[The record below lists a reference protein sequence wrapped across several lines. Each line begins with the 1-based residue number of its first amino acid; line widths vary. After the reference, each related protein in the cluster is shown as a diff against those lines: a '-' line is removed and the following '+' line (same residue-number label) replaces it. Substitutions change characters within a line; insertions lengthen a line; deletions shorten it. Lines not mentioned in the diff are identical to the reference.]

1 MPMIIEDKKI
11 LQEIS
16 TTKNL
21 TLSSI
26 KNYECA
32 MRQYTTY
39 NQMSMY
45 ELLREAEEEE
55 EDGVRWKHRTLRRRL
70 IGFRAY
76 LLQKYEYKA
85 TTKTYL
91 ARILTIYRYYEIEL
105 QALPSVSTRNKPN
118 TQIRYEDLPTRDI
131 IRRAVNNTD
140 SQMRAIILFMS
151 SSGTA
156 RTETTNLRVQD
167 FINATREYHNSK
179 TDIYEV
185 LEELDPNRDIVPCWK
200 IHRQK
205 TGNDYYTFSTPES
218 TRALIDYLC
227 GCERSLTNDSR
238 LFGIGHLY
246 LTQKFIHLNDKLG
259 LGKVG
264 HNRRFRP
271 HMLRKFHASQLSQG
285 ENALPVHLVDSLQGR
300 GKNKVH
306 QAYFLDNPEDM
317 KRKYVLNMHRLFI
330 LEEKRDTTNEFAE
343 LQRRYDELKQNIQK
357 EARNEVRK
365 ILLELG
371 YEL

>member
-1 MPMIIEDKKI
+1 MIIEDKKI
-11 LQEIS
+11 LQEIRQS
-16 TTKNL
+16 KNL

-26 KNYECA
+26 KNYEYA

-45 ELLREAEEEE
+45 ELIQEAEKEE
-55 EDGVRWKHRTLRRRL
+55 EDGVRWKHRQIRRRL
-70 IGFRAY
+70 IGFRAH

-85 TTKTYL
+85 TTKTYM

-167 FINATREYHNSK
+167 FIQATKEYHNSK
-179 TDIYEV
+179 TINEV

-205 TGNDYYTFSTPES
+205 TNKDYYTFSTPES
-218 TRALIDYLC
+218 SRALIDYLC
-227 GCERSLTNDSR
+227 GCERSLTNESR

-246 LTQKFIHLNDKLG
+246 LTQKFIHLNDRLG

-285 ENALPVHLVDSLQGR
+285 ENALPIHLVDTLQGR
-300 GKNKVH
+300 GKTQVH
-306 QAYFLDNPEDM
+306 QAYFLDNPLDL
-317 KRKYVLNMHRLFI
+317 KRKYQSNMHRLFI

-343 LQRRYDELKQNIQK
+343 LQRRYDELKQDIQK

-371 YEL
+371 YKL

>member
-11 LQEIS
+11 LQEIRQS
-16 TTKNL
+16 KNL

-39 NQMSMY
+39 NQMSMT
-45 ELLREAEEEE
+45 ELLKEAEKEE
-55 EDGVRWKHRTLRRRL
+55 EDGVRWKHRQIRRRL

-179 TDIYEV
+179 TINEV

-205 TGNDYYTFSTPES
+205 TGKDYYTFSTPES

-227 GCERSLTNDSR
+227 GCERSLTNDSS

-246 LTQKFIHLNDKLG
+246 LTQKFIHLNDRLG

-306 QAYFLDNPEDM
+306 RAYFLDNPLDM

-343 LQRRYDELKQNIQK
+343 LQRRYDELKQDIQK

>member
-1 MPMIIEDKKI
+1 MIIEDKKI
-11 LQEIS
+11 LQEIRQS
-16 TTKNL
+16 KNL

-26 KNYECA
+26 RNYESA
-32 MRQYTTY
+32 LKQYTAY
-39 NQMSMY
+39 NQMSMHD
-45 ELLREAEEEE
+45 LLKEAEAEEEN
-55 EDGVRWKHRTLRRRL
+55 GVRWKHRTLRRRL
-70 IGFRAY
+70 ISFRAH

-85 TTKTYL
+85 TTKTYM

-105 QALPSVSTRNKPN
+105 QALPSVSTHNKPN

-140 SQMRAIILFMS
+140 AQMRAIILFMS

-156 RTETTNLRVQD
+156 RTETTNLTIQD
-167 FINATREYHNSK
+167 FIQATSEYHNK
-179 TDIYEV
+179 TGIYEV
-185 LEELDPNRDIVPCWK
+185 LEELDPNQDIIPCWK

-205 TGNDYYTFSTPES
+205 TNKDYYTFSSPES
-218 TRALIDYLC
+218 TRALLDYLC
-227 GCERSLTNDSR
+227 GCERSLNNDSA

-246 LTQKFIHLNDKLG
+246 LTQKFIHLNDRLG

-285 ENALPVHLVDSLQGR
+285 ENALPVNLIDTLQGR
-300 GKNKVH
+300 GKTKVH
-306 QAYFLDNPEDM
+306 RAYFLDNPEDM
-317 KRKYVLNMHRLFI
+317 KRKYALNMHRLFI
-330 LEEKRDTTNEFAE
+330 LEEKRDTTDEFAE
-343 LQRRYDELKQNIQK
+343 LQKRYDELKQNIQK

-365 ILLELG
+365 MLLELG

>member
-1 MPMIIEDKKI
+1 MIIEDKKI
-11 LQEIS
+11 LQEIRQS
-16 TTKNL
+16 KNL

-39 NQMSMY
+39 NQMSMT
-45 ELLREAEEEE
+45 ELIQEAEKEE
-55 EDGVRWKHRTLRRRL
+55 EDGVRWKHRQIRRRL

-140 SQMRAIILFMS
+140 PQMRAIILFMS

-179 TDIYEV
+179 TINEV

-205 TGNDYYTFSTPES
+205 TGKDYYTFSSPES
-218 TRALIDYLC
+218 SRALIDYLC
-227 GCERSLTNDSR
+227 GCERSLNDDSR

-317 KRKYVLNMHRLFI
+317 KRKYALNMHRLFI

-343 LQRRYDELKQNIQK
+343 LQRRYDELQANVK
-357 EARNEVRK
+357 EAARLEVKK
-365 ILLELG
+365 ILEELG
-371 YEL
+371 YKL

>member
-1 MPMIIEDKKI
+1 MIIEDKKI

-343 LQRRYDELKQNIQK
+343 LQR
-357 EARNEVRK
+357 K

>member
-11 LQEIS
+11 LQEIRQS
-16 TTKNL
+16 KNL

-45 ELLREAEEEE
+45 ELIQEAEKE
-55 EDGVRWKHRTLRRRL
+55 EDNGVRWKHRQIRRRL
-70 IGFRAY
+70 IGFRAH

-85 TTKTYL
+85 TTKTYM

-105 QALPSVSTRNKPN
+105 QALPSV
-118 TQIRYEDLPTRDI
+118 EDLPTRDI

-156 RTETTNLRVQD
+156 RAETTNLRVQD

-179 TDIYEV
+179 SINEV

-205 TGNDYYTFSTPES
+205 TGKDYYTFSTPES

-227 GCERSLTNDSR
+227 GCERSLTNDSA

-285 ENALPVHLVDSLQGR
+285 ENALPVNLIDTLQGR
-300 GKNKVH
+300 GKTQVH
-306 QAYFLDNPEDM
+306 RAYFLDNPADM
-317 KRKYVLNMHRLFI
+317 KRKYALNMHRLFI

-343 LQRRYDELKQNIQK
+343 LQRRYDELKQDIQK

>member
-1 MPMIIEDKKI
+1 MIIEDKKI
-11 LQEIS
+11 LQEIRQS
-16 TTKNL
+16 KNL

-39 NQMSMY
+39 NQMSMT
-45 ELLREAEEEE
+45 ELIQEAEKEE
-55 EDGVRWKHRTLRRRL
+55 EDGVRWKHRTIRRRL
-70 IGFRAY
+70 IGFRAH

-140 SQMRAIILFMS
+140 SQMRAIILFMA

-156 RTETTNLRVQD
+156 RAETTNLRVQD
-167 FINATREYHNSK
+167 FIQATKEYHNSK
-179 TDIYEV
+179 SINEV

-205 TGNDYYTFSTPES
+205 TGKDYYTFSTPES

-227 GCERSLTNDSR
+227 GCERSLNDDSR

-285 ENALPVHLVDSLQGR
+285 ENALPVNLIDTLQGR
-300 GKNKVH
+300 GKTQVH
-306 QAYFLDNPEDM
+306 RAYFLDNPADM
-317 KRKYVLNMHRLFI
+317 KRKYALNMHRLFI

-343 LQRRYDELKQNIQK
+343 LQRRYDELQANVK
-357 EARNEVRK
+357 EAARLEVKK
-365 ILLELG
+365 ILEELG
-371 YEL
+371 YKL

>member
-1 MPMIIEDKKI
+1 MIIEDKKI

>member
-1 MPMIIEDKKI
+1 MPMIVEDKKI
-11 LQEIS
+11 LQEIRQS
-16 TTKNL
+16 KNL

-26 KNYECA
+26 RNYECA

-45 ELLREAEEEE
+45 ELLREAEAEEE
-55 EDGVRWKHRTLRRRL
+55 TGVRWKHRQIRRRL

-105 QALPSVSTRNKPN
+105 QALPSVSTNNKPN
-118 TQIRYEDLPTRDI
+118 TQIKYEDLPTRDI

-140 SQMRAIILFMS
+140 SQMRAIILFMA

-156 RTETTNLRVQD
+156 RTETTNLTIQD
-167 FINATREYHNSK
+167 FIQATSEYHNK
-179 TDIYEV
+179 TSIYEV
-185 LEELDPNRDIVPCWK
+185 LEELDPNLDIVPCWK

-205 TGNDYYTFSTPES
+205 TNKDYYTFSSPES
-218 TRALIDYLC
+218 SRALIDYLC
-227 GCERSLTNDSR
+227 GCERSLTNDSS

-246 LTQKFIHLNDKLG
+246 LTQKFIHLNDRLG

-285 ENALPVHLVDSLQGR
+285 ENALPVNLIDTLQGR
-300 GKNKVH
+300 GKTQVH
-306 QAYFLDNPEDM
+306 RAYFLDNPSDL
-317 KRKYVLNMHRLFI
+317 KRKYQSNMHRLFI

-343 LQRRYDELKQNIQK
+343 LQKKYDELKQNIQK

-365 ILLELG
+365 MLLELG

>member
-1 MPMIIEDKKI
+1 MIIEDKKI
-11 LQEIS
+11 LQEIRQS
-16 TTKNL
+16 KNL

-45 ELLREAEEEE
+45 ELIQEAEKEE
-55 EDGVRWKHRTLRRRL
+55 EDGVRWKHRTIRRRL
-70 IGFRAY
+70 IGFRAH

-140 SQMRAIILFMS
+140 PQMRAIILFMS

-156 RTETTNLRVQD
+156 RAETTNLRVQD

-179 TDIYEV
+179 SINEV

-205 TGNDYYTFSTPES
+205 TGKDYYTFSSPES
-218 TRALIDYLC
+218 SRALIDYLC
-227 GCERSLTNDSR
+227 GCERSLNDDSR

-285 ENALPVHLVDSLQGR
+285 ENALPVNLIDTLQGR
-300 GKNKVH
+300 GKTQVH
-306 QAYFLDNPEDM
+306 RAYFLDNPSDL
-317 KRKYVLNMHRLFI
+317 KRKYQSNMHRLFI

-343 LQRRYDELKQNIQK
+343 LQRRYDELKHDIQK

>member
-1 MPMIIEDKKI
+1 MIIEDKKI
-11 LQEIS
+11 LQEIRQS
-16 TTKNL
+16 KNL

-39 NQMSMY
+39 NQMSMT
-45 ELLREAEEEE
+45 ELIQEAEKEE
-55 EDGVRWKHRTLRRRL
+55 EDGVRWKHRTIRRRL
-70 IGFRAY
+70 IGFRTY

-85 TTKTYL
+85 TTKTYM

-140 SQMRAIILFMS
+140 PQMRAIILFMS

-156 RTETTNLRVQD
+156 RTETTNLTIQD

-179 TDIYEV
+179 SINEV
-185 LEELDPNRDIVPCWK
+185 LQELDPNRDIVPCWK

-205 TGNDYYTFSTPES
+205 TNKDYYTFSSPES
-218 TRALIDYLC
+218 SRALIDYLC
-227 GCERSLTNDSR
+227 GCERGLTNDSR

-271 HMLRKFHASQLSQG
+271 HMLRKFHASELSQG
-285 ENALPVHLVDSLQGR
+285 ENALPVNLIDTLQGR
-300 GKNKVH
+300 GKTQVH
-306 QAYFLDNPEDM
+306 RAYFLDNPLDL
-317 KRKYVLNMHRLFI
+317 KRKYQSNMHRLFI
-330 LEEKRDTTNEFAE
+330 LEEKRDTTDEFAE
-343 LQRRYDELKQNIQK
+343 LQRRYDELQANVK
-357 EARNEVRK
+357 EAARLEVKK
-365 ILLELG
+365 ILEELG
-371 YEL
+371 YKL

>member
-1 MPMIIEDKKI
+1 MIIEDKKI
-11 LQEIS
+11 LQEIRQS
-16 TTKNL
+16 KNL

-45 ELLREAEEEE
+45 ELIQEAEKEE
-55 EDGVRWKHRTLRRRL
+55 EDGVRWKHRTIRRRL
-70 IGFRAY
+70 IGFRAH

-140 SQMRAIILFMS
+140 PQMRAIILFMS

-156 RTETTNLRVQD
+156 RAETTNLTIQD
-167 FINATREYHNSK
+167 FIQATKEYHNSK
-179 TDIYEV
+179 TINEV
-185 LEELDPNRDIVPCWK
+185 LQELDPNRDIVPCWK

-205 TGNDYYTFSTPES
+205 TGKDYYTFSSPES
-218 TRALIDYLC
+218 SRALIDYLC
-227 GCERSLTNDSR
+227 GCERSLNDDSR

-285 ENALPVHLVDSLQGR
+285 ENALPVNLIDTLQGR
-300 GKNKVH
+300 GKTQVH
-306 QAYFLDNPEDM
+306 RAYFLDNPEDM
-317 KRKYVLNMHRLFI
+317 KRKYALNMHRLFI

-343 LQRRYDELKQNIQK
+343 LQRRYDELKHDIQK

-371 YEL
+371 YKL

>member
-1 MPMIIEDKKI
+1 MIIEDKKI
-11 LQEIS
+11 LQEIRQS
-16 TTKNL
+16 KNL

-39 NQMSMY
+39 NQMSMT
-45 ELLREAEEEE
+45 ELLKEAEKEEEE
-55 EDGVRWKHRTLRRRL
+55 GVRWKHRQIRRRL

>member
-1 MPMIIEDKKI
+1 MIIEDKKI
-11 LQEIS
+11 LQEIRQS
-16 TTKNL
+16 KNL

-45 ELLREAEEEE
+45 ELLQEAEKEEE
-55 EDGVRWKHRTLRRRL
+55 TGVRWKHRTLRRRL

-85 TTKTYL
+85 TTKTYM

-156 RTETTNLRVQD
+156 RTETTNLTIQD

-179 TDIYEV
+179 SINEV
-185 LEELDPNRDIVPCWK
+185 LQELDPNRDIVPCWK

-205 TGNDYYTFSTPES
+205 TNKDYYTFSTPES

-246 LTQKFIHLNDKLG
+246 LTQKFIHLNDRLG

-271 HMLRKFHASQLSQG
+271 YA
-285 ENALPVHLVDSLQGR
+285 P
-300 GKNKVH
+300 
-306 QAYFLDNPEDM
+306 
-317 KRKYVLNMHRLFI
+317 
-330 LEEKRDTTNEFAE
+330 
-343 LQRRYDELKQNIQK
+343 
-357 EARNEVRK
+357 
-365 ILLELG
+365 
-371 YEL
+371 